1 MNYVLKN
8 AYLPAQEKTCD
19 IAVRDGKFHY
29 LQSAD
34 DCDGY
39 KTIDLA
45 GRMVIR
51 GYCDLH
57 VHLDKALVN
66 ARVKNRSGTLEEAI
80 RLMASYKGS
89 MTDRDILERAETVL
103 GMCFRNGTRYLR
115 THVDV
120 DERIG
125 IRSILGLKELQQ
137 KYRDQIRLQIVAFPQ
152 EGIVESPGNYAAL
165 DRAMA
170 AGADLVGGIP
180 AAERDPQAHI
190 DMIFDLAEKYD
201 ADIDMHIDETDDPE
215 SHTLLQLAQTTIRRG
230 WQGRVTAGHLCS
242 LAANPPEKQRPVL
255 EQVKAA
261 GIRVISLPSTNL
273 YLQGRHDAWNVRRGI
288 ASIKRIAEEF
298 RIPTA
303 LASDNIRDP
312 FNPFG
317 NGNPL
322 QTALIAAHGC
332 HMGGTDDLRALFDMI
347 SRTPLEML
355 GIDPAFQEGEPA
367 DFVVIDAGSP
377 EEAIVSQ
384 SPVYGYF
391 QKREFEV

>member
-1 MNYVLKN
+1 MLNYILKN
-8 AYLPAQEKTCD
+8 AYLVAQEKTCD
-19 IAVRDGKFHY
+19 IAVRSGTFHY
-29 LQSAD
+29 LQGTEAS
-34 DCDGY
+34 DGDE
-39 KTIDLA
+39 ILDLA

-66 ARVKNRSGTLEEAI
+66 ARVKNRSGTL
-80 RLMASYKGS
+80 
-89 MTDRDILERAETVL
+89 
-103 GMCFRNGTRYLR
+103 CFRNGTRYLR

-120 DERIG
+120 DEGIG
-125 IRSILGLKELQQ
+125 IRSVQVLKELQQ
-137 KYRDQIRLQIVAFPQ
+137 KYRDRIKLQIVAFPQ
-152 EGIVESPGNYAAL
+152 EGIVERPGNYAAL
-165 DRAMA
+165 DQAMA

-180 AAERDPQAHI
+180 ATEKDPQRHI

-201 ADIDMHIDETDDPE
+201 AAIDMHIDETDDPE
-215 SHTLLQLAQTTIRRG
+215 SHTLLQLAQTTLRRG

-242 LAANPPEKQRPVL
+242 LAANPPEKQGQVL

-261 GIRVISLPSTNL
+261 GIQVISLPSTNL
-273 YLQGRHDAWNVRRGI
+273 YLQGRHHPWNVPRGI
-288 ASIKRIAEEF
+288 APIKRIAEEY
-298 RIPTA
+298 RIPVA

-332 HMGGTDDLRALFDMI
+332 QMGGTDDLRTLFDMV
-347 SRTPLEML
+347 SKTPLEML
-355 GIDPAFQEGEPA
+355 GINPAFQEMEPA
-367 DFVVIDAGSP
+367 DFVVIDAKSP

-384 SPVYGYF
+384 SPIYGYF
-391 QKREFEV
+391 QKREVEV

>member
-1 MNYVLKN
+1 M
-8 AYLPAQEKTCD
+8 
-19 IAVRDGKFHY
+19 
-29 LQSAD
+29 
-34 DCDGY
+34 
-39 KTIDLA
+39 
-45 GRMVIR
+45 
-51 GYCDLH
+51 
-57 VHLDKALVN
+57 
-66 ARVKNRSGTLEEAI
+66 
-80 RLMASYKGS
+80 
-89 MTDRDILERAETVL
+89 
-103 GMCFRNGTRYLR
+103 
-115 THVDV
+115 
-120 DERIG
+120 
-125 IRSILGLKELQQ
+125 
-137 KYRDQIRLQIVAFPQ
+137 
-152 EGIVESPGNYAAL
+152 
-165 DRAMA
+165 
-170 AGADLVGGIP
+170 
-180 AAERDPQAHI
+180 
-190 DMIFDLAEKYD
+190 
-201 ADIDMHIDETDDPE
+201 
-215 SHTLLQLAQTTIRRG
+215 
-230 WQGRVTAGHLCS
+230 
-242 LAANPPEKQRPVL
+242 L
-255 EQVKAA
+255 EQVKVA

-288 ASIKRIAEEF
+288 APIKRIAEEF